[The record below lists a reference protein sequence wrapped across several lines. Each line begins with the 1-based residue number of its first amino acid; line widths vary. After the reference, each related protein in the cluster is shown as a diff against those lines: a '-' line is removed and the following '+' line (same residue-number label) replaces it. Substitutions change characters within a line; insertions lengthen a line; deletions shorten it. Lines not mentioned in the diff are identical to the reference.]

1 MLANLVT
8 KMNHKGKKGDYVHI
22 PTPARLSAS
31 AKAENAVVTVQ
42 AYSATNTGININ
54 KHYEYSTMIE
64 DILDVQGLSQVR
76 SFYTDDAGYALAKQ
90 IDLDLF
96 TLSPWFQSGT
106 DADDT
111 GVGSIVQANDGT
123 TAFSSSNAATLT
135 ACYLTDAGIRKM
147 IQTLDDND
155 VPTTDRA
162 LVIPPIEKK
171 NLTGLARFTEQAFV
185 GEGGGANTIRTG
197 MIGNVYGVEV
207 YVSTNCPW
215 ILVDNTGGEAFG
227 HSASTSGSASTDF
240 YGRGI
245 TYSGTATANKF
256 RQGLLLHKGAMVLVE
271 QQSVRTQTQYKQ
283 EYLANLFTADTVYGV
298 GELRDT
304 SAVGFASYYA

>member
-1 MLANLVT
+1 
-8 KMNHKGKKGDYVHI
+8 MNHKGKKGDYVHI

-42 AYSATNTGININ
+42 AVSVANTGVNIN

-64 DILDVQGLSQVR
+64 DILDVQGLPQIR
-76 SFYTDDAGYALAKQ
+76 SFYTDDAGYALSKQ
-90 IDLDLF
+90 VDLDLF
-96 TLSPWFQSGT
+96 ALSPWFQGGT

-111 GVGSIVQANDGT
+111 AVGLMVQANDGST
-123 TAFSSSNAATLT
+123 KFVSSNAATLT
-135 ACYLTDAGIRKM
+135 GCFLTDAGIRKM

-155 VPTTDRA
+155 TPMTDRA

-185 GEGGGANTIRTG
+185 GEGGGANAIRSG
-197 MIGNVYGVEV
+197 MVGNVYGVEV

-227 HSASTSGSASTDF
+227 SSASTAAGSTTDL

-271 QQSVRTQTQYKQ
+271 QMSVRSQTQYKQ

-298 GELRDT
+298 AKLRDG
-304 SAVGFASYYA
+304 SAVGFVSYYA